1 MRNPKDIRKKE
12 SVFSETE
19 IKTLQEVRE
28 EIKTILEVKKI
39 NEDVLTRLSNT
50 LTTLGT
56 FKDNFMWRLLR
67 AAKQN
72 HMLD

>member
-1 MRNPKDIRKKE
+1 MRTSKDIRQKE
-12 SVFSETE
+12 KVLSEIE

-39 NEDVLTRLSNT
+39 NEDVLTRLNNI